1 MADLNN
7 IVGALL
13 DLKGN
18 VSSGKSCKKRRS
30 DPNTRPKCSVP
41 MCSKGAL
48 PPYRNKKLC
57 GRHGGGIRCEGGTS
71 LQPCNKLAMS
81 PTPRDGSK
89 ILRRLCIACGGGY
102 KCIILGCKTASKKHG
117 LCSLHGGNPSRKC
130 RLKKVADDAPLQS
143 LKLVFTTE
151 GNEDTLQ
158 VTLIPIS
165 EENTIKTK
173 RRKIL
178 DETLS
183 PDGEIIML

>member
-1 MADLNN
+1 MYHQANRVKNGVVTRIHVRSVLFQC
-7 IVGALL
+7 VQ
-13 DLKGN
+13 KGHCHHTEIKN
-18 VSSGKSCKKRRS
+18 YV
-30 DPNTRPKCSVP
+30 
-41 MCSKGAL
+41 
-48 PPYRNKKLC
+48 

-130 RLKKVADDAPLQS
+130 RLKKVADDVPLQS

-183 PDGEIIML
+183 HDGEIIML